1 MATHGGIGRR
11 ILLARVNGENLW
23 FRILVNVI
31 LVVACAAAVY
41 PALRILTV
49 SLRPGDRLLSTSLA
63 LIPPDATLDNYRSVI
78 FEKGFLLWLW
88 NSVLITISTA
98 FTGLIIAATSAYAF
112 SRWKF
117 HGRNAFLVFLLA
129 TQMIPAAMMMVPL
142 YIISARLGLINTY
155 RGLVISYSV
164 SSVPFSIWI
173 MKGYYDT
180 IPGSLEEAATIDGA
194 SRMYILWRII
204 LPLAAPALA
213 VVFLFNFMSSWND
226 FLLARIMLQKPQMY
240 TWPLGLQS
248 LQAQFATEWG
258 AYAAASLLLAVPV
271 ASLFLYTSKWLI
283 SGLTL
288 GSVKGD

>member
-1 MATHGGIGRR
+1 MTTHGGIGRR

-23 FRILVNVI
+23 FRILVNAI

-63 LIPPDATLDNYRSVI
+63 VIPPDATLDNYRSVI

-88 NSVLITISTA
+88 NSVLVTISTA

-142 YIISARLGLINTY
+142 YILAARLGLINTY
-155 RGLVISYSV
+155 RGLVIAYSV

-226 FLLARIMLQKPQMY
+226 FLLARIMLQKPAMY

-248 LQAQFATEWG
+248 LQAQFATQWG

>member
-1 MATHGGIGRR
+1 MATRGGIGRR
-11 ILLARVNGENLW
+11 ILLARVNGENVW
-23 FRILVNVI
+23 FRVLVNLI
-31 LVVACAAAVY
+31 LIVACVAAVY

-63 LIPPDATLDNYRSVI
+63 VIPEDATLESYREVI
-78 FEKGFLLWLW
+78 FEKNFLLWLW
-88 NSVLITISTA
+88 NSVLITTSTA

-142 YIISARLGLINTY
+142 YIIAARLGLINTY
-155 RGLVISYSV
+155 RGLVIAYSV

-194 SRMYILWRII
+194 SRMYTLWRII

-271 ASLFLYTSKWLI
+271 AALFLYTSKWLI

>member
-1 MATHGGIGRR
+1 MATRGGIGRR
-11 ILLARVNGENLW
+11 ILLARVNGENVW
-23 FRILVNVI
+23 FRVLVNLI
-31 LVVACAAAVY
+31 LIVACVAAVY

-142 YIISARLGLINTY
+142 YIIAARLGLINTY
-155 RGLVISYSV
+155 RGLVIAYSV

-194 SRMYILWRII
+194 SRMYTLWRII

-271 ASLFLYTSKWLI
+271 AALFLYTSKWLI

>member
-1 MATHGGIGRR
+1 MATRGGIGRR
-11 ILLARVNGENLW
+11 ILLARVNGENVW
-23 FRILVNVI
+23 FRVLVNLI
-31 LVVACAAAVY
+31 LIVACVAAVY

-63 LIPPDATLDNYRSVI
+63 VIPEDATLESYREVI
-78 FEKGFLLWLW
+78 FEKNFLLWLW
-88 NSVLITISTA
+88 NSVLITTSTA

-142 YIISARLGLINTY
+142 YIIAARLHLINTY
-155 RGLVISYSV
+155 RGLVIAYSV

-194 SRMYILWRII
+194 SRMYTLWRII

-271 ASLFLYTSKWLI
+271 AALFLYTSKWLI